1 MVVGCVEQ
9 NKKDTM
15 VSYLKAVFAVFS
27 VDYMKQESLVKI
39 MNRKQR
45 RKMIKI
51 ATKNGVSKELAKA
64 YAVISQG
71 TGTHTEA
78 KHFEED
84 DKLILDITAIKNR
97 KNYPVMSQKYKDFVE
112 SSEGKIFTAHKENT
126 NMISLKE
133 EPQWLFWSGDLIK
146 VEEVSEDARE
156 VQ

>member
-1 MVVGCVEQ
+1 MV
-9 NKKDTM
+9 
-15 VSYLKAVFAVFS
+15 
-27 VDYMKQESLVKI
+27 
-39 MNRKQR
+39 
-45 RKMIKI
+45 KI
-51 ATKNGVSKELAKA
+51 ATKNGVSKEHAKA

-71 TGTHTEA
+71 TGAHTEA

-84 DKLILDITAIKNR
+84 DKLMLDITAIKNR
-97 KNYPVMSQKYKDFVE
+97 KNYPVMNPKYKAFVE

-146 VEEVSEDARE
+146 VIDTEEVSEDARE